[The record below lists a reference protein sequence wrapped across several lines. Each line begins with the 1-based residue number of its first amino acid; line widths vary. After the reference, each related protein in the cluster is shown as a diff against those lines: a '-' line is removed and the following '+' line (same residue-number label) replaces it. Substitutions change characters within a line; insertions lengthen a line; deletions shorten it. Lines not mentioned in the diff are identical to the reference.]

1 MKSKP
6 RLSFWQIWNLSF
18 GFLGV
23 QFGFA
28 LQNANASRILTSLG
42 ADPHDLSFFWLVA
55 PIMGL
60 MVQPVVGA
68 ASDKTWTRM
77 GRRSPYIFFGALVS
91 MLAMFFMP
99 NAPLIIKA
107 GGAGALAFGVIML
120 ALMDGSFNVTFQP
133 FRALVADMTPEEQRN
148 VGYSVQSFLINVG
161 AVIGSA
167 LPFILTATGVAN
179 EAEAGKVAPSVV
191 WSFYI
196 GGSLLLLSV
205 LVTVLKTKEHPPKEF
220 EEYNDIT
227 EEDKAQKES
236 FWKLLTN
243 MPKTMK
249 QLSIV
254 QLFSWFP
261 LFLMWVYST
270 TAISQHYFGV
280 PLDFNAE
287 TETNMDIRRA
297 FDEAGNWVGI
307 CFAMYSLVAAFFSI
321 LMPKLIKLT
330 SRKTVYS
337 TALVL
342 GGLGYISTYFF
353 SSQYMLLVSMFG
365 VGIAWA
371 AILAM
376 PYAILSGSIP
386 AKRMG
391 IYMGLF
397 NLTVVVPQILSGVFG
412 GPILRTFFGGEGIYI
427 LILAGV
433 FMLLGSITV
442 FFVKDVSAK
451 AEIKGGQSGH

>member
-1 MKSKP
+1 MKTKP
-6 RLSFWQIWNLSF
+6 KLNFWQIWNLSF

-60 MVQPVVGA
+60 LVQPIVGA
-68 ASDKTWTRM
+68 ASDKTWTRL
-77 GRRSPYIFFGALVS
+77 GRRTPYILIGAIIS

-107 GGAGALAFGVIML
+107 GGAGALIFGIVML

-133 FRALVADMTPEEQRN
+133 FRALVADMTPDEQRN
-148 VGYSVQSFLINVG
+148 IGYSVQSFLINVG

-167 LPFILTATGVAN
+167 LPFILTAAGIGNVP
-179 EAEAGKVAPSVV
+179 EAGKVAPSVI

-205 LVTVLKTKEHPPKEF
+205 LVTVFKTKEHPPKEF
-220 EEYNDIT
+220 ESYNNIT
-227 EEDKAQKES
+227 EEDKAQKEN
-236 FWKLLTN
+236 FWKLLRN
-243 MPKTMK
+243 MPKTMQ
-249 QLSIV
+249 QLSVV

-280 PLDFNAE
+280 PIDFDAK
-287 TETNMDIRRA
+287 TET
-297 FDEAGNWVGI
+297 DEAIKTAYNTAGNWVGI
-307 CFAMYSLVAAFFSI
+307 CFAVYSFVAAVFSVI
-321 LMPKLIKLT
+321 MPKLIKLS
-330 SRKTVYS
+330 SRKIIYS
-337 TALVL
+337 GALFL
-342 GGLGYISTYFF
+342 GGLGYLSAYVFNDR
-353 SSQYMLLVSMFG
+353 YMLLISMVG
-365 VGIAWA
+365 IGIAWA
-371 AILAM
+371 GILTL

-397 NLTVVVPQILSGVFG
+397 NLTVVVPQIISGVFG
-412 GPILRTFFGGEGIYI
+412 GPILKSFFGGQAIFI
-427 LILAGV
+427 LVLAGV
-433 FMLLGSITV
+433 IMILGALSV
-442 FFVKDVSAK
+442 YFVKDVSA
-451 AEIKGGQSGH
+451 ETIH

>member
-1 MKSKP
+1 MSSKP

-42 ADPHDLSFFWLVA
+42 ADPHSLSFFWIVA
-55 PIMGL
+55 PLMGL
-60 MVQPVVGA
+60 IVQPVVGA
-68 ASDKTWTRM
+68 ASDKTWNRF
-77 GRRSPYIFFGALVS
+77 GRRSPYILFGALIS
-91 MLAMFFMP
+91 MVAMFFMP
-99 NAPLIIKA
+99 NAPLVIKA
-107 GGAGALAFGVIML
+107 GGAGALAFGVVML

-167 LPFILTATGVAN
+167 LPFILTAAGIGNVP
-179 EAEAGKVAPSVV
+179 EAGKVAPSVI

-196 GGSLLLLSV
+196 GGSLLLISV
-205 LVTVLKTKEHPPKEF
+205 LVTVFKTKEHPPKEF
-220 EEYNDIT
+220 EEYNNIT

-236 FWKLLTN
+236 FWKLLGN

-249 QLSIV
+249 QLALV

-261 LFLMWVYST
+261 LFLLWVYST

-280 PLDFNAE
+280 PIDFNAH
-287 TETNMDIRRA
+287 TET
-297 FDEAGNWVGI
+297 DEGIKEAYNTAGNWVGI
-307 CFAMYSLVAAFFSI
+307 CFAAYSLVAALFSI
-321 LMPKLIKLT
+321 VMPKLIKLT
-330 SRKTVYS
+330 SRKKVYAGS
-337 TALVL
+337 LLL
-342 GGLGYISTYFF
+342 GGLGFLSTFIFNDQYVLLISF
-353 SSQYMLLVSMFG
+353 VG
-365 VGIAWA
+365 IGIAWA
-371 AILAM
+371 GILAM

-391 IYMGLF
+391 VYMGLF
-397 NLTVVVPQILSGVFG
+397 NLTVVVPQLISAVFG
-412 GPILRTFFGGEGIYI
+412 GPILRTFFGGNAIFI
-427 LILAGV
+427 LVMAGAIMV
-433 FMLLGSITV
+433 LGSV
-442 FFVKDVSAK
+442 MVLFVNDKEGEVAK
-451 AEIKGGQSGH
+451 

>member
-1 MKSKP
+1 MKKQP

-28 LQNANASRILTSLG
+28 LQNANASRILTNLG
-42 ADPHDLSFFWLVA
+42 ADPHQLSFFWLVA

-60 MVQPVVGA
+60 LVQPVVGA
-68 ASDKTWTRM
+68 ASDRTWNRL
-77 GRRSPYIFFGALVS
+77 GRRSPYILFGALVS

-99 NAPLIIKA
+99 NAPLFVKA
-107 GGAGALAFGVIML
+107 GNALIFGVVML

-167 LPFILTATGVAN
+167 LPYILTAVGISN
-179 EAEAGKVAPSVV
+179 DSIGGNVAPSVI

-205 LVTVLKTKEHPPKEF
+205 LVTVFKTKEYPPEEF
-220 EEYNDIT
+220 EAYNNIT
-227 EEDKAQKES
+227 KEDKEKKES
-236 FWKLLTN
+236 FWKLLVN
-243 MPKTMK
+243 MPGTMK

-261 LFLMWVYST
+261 LFLLWVYST
-270 TAISQHYFGV
+270 TAISQHYFDV
-280 PLDFNAE
+280 PIDFNASE
-287 TETNMDIRRA
+287 ETNTAVLAA
-297 FDEAGNWVGI
+297 FNKAGNWVGV
-307 CFAMYSLVAAFFSI
+307 CFAVYSLVAALFSI
-321 LMPKLIKLT
+321 VMPKLISLT
-330 SRKTVYS
+330 NRKTVYAG
-337 TALVL
+337 TLLL
-342 GGLGYISTYFF
+342 GGLGFISTMLF
-353 SSQYMLLVSMFG
+353 SSQYMLLVSMIG

-371 AILAM
+371 GILAM
-376 PYAILSGSIP
+376 PYTILSGALP

-412 GPILRTFFGGEGIYI
+412 GPILRTFFGGQGIYI
-427 LILAGV
+427 LVLAGV
-433 FMLLGSITV
+433 IMILGAISV
-442 FFVKDVSAK
+442 FFVKQT
-451 AEIKGGQSGH
+451 EN

>member
-1 MKSKP
+1 MKKQP

-42 ADPHDLSFFWLVA
+42 ADPHELSFFWLVA

-60 MVQPVVGA
+60 LVQPVVGA
-68 ASDKTWTRM
+68 ASDKTWNKL
-77 GRRSPYIFFGALVS
+77 GRRSPYILFGAIVS

-99 NAPLIIKA
+99 NAPMIVKGGSALI
-107 GGAGALAFGVIML
+107 FGVVML

-167 LPFILTATGVAN
+167 LPFILTA
-179 EAEAGKVAPSVV
+179 AGISNDSIGGNVAPSVI

-196 GGSLLLLSV
+196 GGSLLLISV
-205 LVTVLKTKEHPPKEF
+205 LVTVFKTKEYPPEEF
-220 EEYNDIT
+220 EAYNNIT
-227 EEDKAQKES
+227 EEDKSAKES
-236 FWKLLTN
+236 FWTLLMN
-243 MPKTMK
+243 MPKSMK

-261 LFLMWVYST
+261 LFLLWVYST

-280 PLDFNAE
+280 PIDFNAE
-287 TETNMDIRRA
+287 TETNTNILSA
-297 FDEAGNWVGI
+297 FNEAGNWVGM
-307 CFAMYSLVAAFFSI
+307 CFAMYSLVAALFSI
-321 LMPKLIKLT
+321 VMPKLISLT
-330 SRKTVYS
+330 SRKTVYAG
-337 TALVL
+337 ALLV
-342 GGLGYISTYFF
+342 GGLGFISTMLFTN
-353 SSQYMLLVSMFG
+353 QYMLLISMIG

-371 AILAM
+371 GILAM
-376 PYAILSGSIP
+376 PYTILSGVLP

-412 GPILRTFFGGEGIYI
+412 GPILRTFFGGQGIYI
-427 LILAGV
+427 LVFAGV
-433 FMLLGSITV
+433 IMILGSISV
-442 FFVKDVSAK
+442 LFVK
-451 AEIKGGQSGH
+451 QSEN